1 MDLHAER
8 SGVQI
13 APGDIGFVFQTQ
25 EGTTRLILEDGE
37 TGVIGGLTV
46 SEVTKTVSGI
56 PILMDLPLIGALF
69 RTTRSD
75 DNKQDLLILVTPHI
89 VDDAVAVV
97 P

>member
-8 SGVQI
+8 SGVQL

-56 PILMDLPLIGALF
+56 PILMDLPLLGALF

-75 DNKQDLLILVTPHI
+75 DTKQDLLILVTPHI
-89 VDDAVAVV
+89 VDEAVARV